1 MLKVLAGSPVASP
14 LEACFGE
21 EYEAEIVMVNLVGE
35 IPCAVAI
42 VSRRGGL
49 DEACSIFTVFVI
61 GIVERVDIYSQS
73 ACMLR

>member
-1 MLKVLAGSPVASP
+1 
-14 LEACFGE
+14 
-21 EYEAEIVMVNLVGE
+21 MVNLVGE

-61 GIVERVDIYSQS
+61 GVVERVDIYSQS